1 MEPYYQD
8 DLVTLY
14 HGDCLELS
22 DLWTV
27 ADVLVTDPP
36 YGIAWGVPERKGRK
50 AIAGIANDT
59 DLVARD
65 EVLESWGTSKPAVIF
80 GAANKPAPVGT
91 KQVLAWEKTLDSG
104 VLGTVAGFRR
114 NWEAIYLRGE
124 FGKMPATKSS
134 VIRSTVSTTHYARET
149 GHAHAKPIA
158 VMELL
163 IGQCPDG
170 VIADPFAGS
179 GSTLVAAR
187 NLGRRVIGVELEE
200 HYCELIAKRLSQQSF
215 DFSPR
220 SHPAHTEV
228 RSSGWSGTEQT
239 FDLEGIA

>member
-1 MEPYYQD
+1 MSLYYQD

-14 HGDCLELS
+14 HGDCLEITDWLA
-22 DLWTV
+22 

-36 YGIAWGVPERKGRK
+36 YGISWGVPERKGRK
-50 AIAGIANDT
+50 AIIGIASDE

-65 EVLESWGTSKPAVIF
+65 SVLELWGAARAAVIF
-80 GAANKPAPVGT
+80 GAANKPSPAGT

-124 FGKMPATKSS
+124 FGKKPATMSS
-134 VIRSTVSTTHYARET
+134 IIRSTVSTTHYAREA

-163 IGQCPDG
+163 LGQCPDG

-179 GSTLVAAR
+179 GSTLIAAR
-187 NLGRRVIGVELEE
+187 NLGRQSIAVEIDER
-200 HYCELIAKRLSQQSF
+200 YCELIAKRLAQQAF
-215 DFSPR
+215 NFGEETP
-220 SHPAHTEV
+220 
-228 RSSGWSGTEQT
+228 
-239 FDLEGIA
+239 